1 VKGKRAQNSK
11 YYLAALVALATVIV
25 YLNALQNEFAGVW
38 DDNAY
43 IVENV
48 AIRSLDPAFFRW
60 AFLDFYASNW
70 HPLTWLSHAVDY
82 AFWGLNPM
90 GHHLTSIILHAIN
103 TFLVVLLATRLLE
116 SRANGLNGLNGLNK
130 RTLIAAGVAGLLFGL
145 HPVHVESVAWV
156 SERKDLLCAFFFLL
170 SIMAYVKYAGS
181 RQSLVG
187 SQQSKNEAKDETGWK
202 NFLTNKQYIL
212 SLGFFVLALMSKPM
226 AVTLPFVL
234 LLLDWHP
241 FGRIRSVKTLW
252 SAAVEKLPFFA
263 LSLASS
269 VLTILAQRG
278 GDAVSSL
285 DAVPLSIRLLVAAK
299 ALIAYLGKMLLPL
312 NLSPFYPYPRE
323 VSLFSVEYMSAIIL
337 VIGITTA
344 CLVLAAKQ
352 KAWLSAWG
360 YYVVTLLP
368 VLGIVQVGSQAMAD
382 RYTYL
387 PSLGPFLVL
396 GCAAA
401 WTSEKALAVKKGAA
415 LTKASGAASAVILVV
430 LLSFLAIRQ
439 TAVWR
444 NSIGLWTHVIDKA
457 SEKVPLIYV
466 NRGAAF
472 QLSGL
477 LDDAMADFNRAIDVD
492 PSAYRAYVAL
502 GTVLEQRGQFDQAI
516 AVVDRAIAMNPGY
529 PEAYRNRGVLH
540 DKMGQYDR
548 AIADYTKAISL
559 KPSFYEAFNSRG
571 LAFAKTGRF
580 DLAIADYD
588 ATIGINPRHIGVFQ
602 NRGIAYTLIG
612 SYDRAL
618 EDFNTAIRLDRNDAT
633 AYFNRGSFHRRL
645 GNADRALADL
655 RQACALGSEKACSVL
670 RP

>member
-1 VKGKRAQNSK
+1 MKRTKLLK
-11 YYLAALVALATVIV
+11 YLVSSLIALATFVL
-25 YLNALQNEFAGVW
+25 YLPALRNEFINW
-38 DDNAY
+38 DDGPYVFANFH
-43 IVENV
+43 
-48 AIRSLDPAFFRW
+48 IRALDLSFFQWAFF
-60 AFLDFYASNW
+60 DFYASNW
-70 HPLTWLSHAVDY
+70 HPLTWISHAVDY
-82 AFWGLNPM
+82 AIWGLNSL
-90 GHHLTSIILHAIN
+90 GHHLTSVILHAIN

-116 SRANGLNGLNGLNK
+116 PRADGSNGLTGLTK
-130 RTLIAAGVAGLLFGL
+130 RTLIAAGVTGLLFGI
-145 HPVHVESVAWV
+145 HPAHVESVAWV
-156 SERKDLLCAFFFLL
+156 SERKDLLCALFFLL
-170 SIMAYVKYAGS
+170 SVISYANYGFC
-181 RQSLVG
+181 
-187 SQQSKNEAKDETGWK
+187 KTYKTYM
-202 NFLTNKQYIL
+202 LT
-212 SLGFFVLALMSKPM
+212 LGFFVLALMSKPM
-226 AVTLPFVL
+226 AVTLPLVL
-234 LLLDWHP
+234 LILDWHP
-241 FGRIRSVKTLW
+241 FGRIRSVKTFW
-252 SAAVEKLPFFA
+252 TAGVEKLPFFA

-299 ALIAYLGKMLLPL
+299 TLIAYLGKMLLPL

-323 VSLFSVEYMSAIIL
+323 VSLFSVEYVSAIIL

-401 WTSEKALAVKKGAA
+401 WTSEKALAVKKGALLA
-415 LTKASGAASAVILVV
+415 KAGGVAVAVSLVAV
-430 LLSFLAIRQ
+430 LFFLAIRQ

-516 AVVDRAIAMNPGY
+516 AVVDRAIAVNPGY

-559 KPSFYEAFNSRG
+559 KSSYYEAFNSRG
-571 LAFAKTGRF
+571 LVFAKTGRF
-580 DLAIADYD
+580 DRAIADYD
-588 ATIGINPRHIGVFQ
+588 ATIGINPRHVGVYQ

-618 EDFNTAIRLDRNDAT
+618 EDFNTAISLDRNDAT
-633 AYFNRGSFHRRL
+633 VYFNRGSFYRRL
-645 GNADRALADL
+645 GNADRALSDF

-670 RP
+670 QP